1 MNTPYHSAFKA
12 IPCEVVFNRKPN
24 YKRVDPGIRPMI
36 IEDNNGEHVVDD
48 E

>member
-1 MNTPYHSAFKA
+1 MNSTYHSAIKA

-24 YKRVDPGIRPMI
+24 QKRVDPGIRPMI
-36 IEDNNGEHVVDD
+36 TEDNNEEQVVDD